1 MPITIS
7 SGTGNI
13 SDPYFGLG
21 SAPPENQM
29 QASYEGTY
37 FQNFITCSSLMGY
50 DTITNIS
57 VTNSIDDL
65 PVTLNDI
72 TNNGQ
77 VNLNDVTYIEPE
89 AENSTKDIPTIA
101 IANPLITI
109 TGNLGTLFK
118 DKYYKHKTIPQETD
132 TTVNYPD
139 GINDVPNSSTH
150 LYLYKP
156 SFMRFNVIYYYI
168 SITHFNSSTLAT
180 IVENVTASKR
190 IINDWDTQRLAL
202 ISKLNTIGI

>member
-72 TNNGQ
+72 TNNG
-77 VNLNDVTYIEPE
+77 
-89 AENSTKDIPTIA
+89 
-101 IANPLITI
+101 
-109 TGNLGTLFK
+109 
-118 DKYYKHKTIPQETD
+118 
-132 TTVNYPD
+132 
-139 GINDVPNSSTH
+139 
-150 LYLYKP
+150 
-156 SFMRFNVIYYYI
+156 
-168 SITHFNSSTLAT
+168 
-180 IVENVTASKR
+180 
-190 IINDWDTQRLAL
+190 
-202 ISKLNTIGI
+202 